1 MKIKLLTSL
10 FLLIFFTIG
19 CSENITIE
27 QSVTS
32 PNIRA
37 EIKTYIDNLYGLEI
51 ISTAHTTDGKKEKS
65 EKFLPE
71 EPKQFT
77 AGRYKIIFGSGN
89 NKKTLIAQ
97 TEEKV
102 GHISPITPGITDIGG
117 YIQIVK
123 NDNENNSGINHTTW
137 GNGATKIIN
146 EKLNTDELDYFIRM
160 LYKKF
165 NNNMVYG
172 QTKKINKVKD
182 YALAIKFSGKPGIK
196 DYHNGLKK
204 LIK

>member
-1 MKIKLLTSL
+1 MKIKILTSL
-10 FLLIFFTIG
+10 LLLIFFTAG
-19 CSENITIE
+19 CSENITIK

-37 EIKTYIDNLYGLEI
+37 EIKTYIDNLYELEI
-51 ISTAHTTDGKKEKS
+51 ISTAHTTYGEKEKS
-65 EKFLPE
+65 KKFLPE
-71 EPKQFT
+71 EPKRFM
-77 AGRYKIIFGSGN
+77 AGRYKIIFGSSN

-102 GHISPITPGITDIGG
+102 GHVSPITPGVTDIGG

-123 NDNENNSGINHTTW
+123 NDSDDNFGINHTTRS
-137 GNGATKIIN
+137 NKTTKIIN

-165 NNNMVYG
+165 NNKISEK
-172 QTKKINKVKD
+172 QAKKINRVKD